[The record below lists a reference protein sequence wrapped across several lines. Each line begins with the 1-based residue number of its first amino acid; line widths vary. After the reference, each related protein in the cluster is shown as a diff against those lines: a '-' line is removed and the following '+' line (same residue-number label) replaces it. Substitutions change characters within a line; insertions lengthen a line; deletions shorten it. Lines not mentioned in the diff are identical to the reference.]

1 MSQAE
6 SSASL
11 LPMQYSF
18 LTTQIPQGAMQ
29 QLLGDSMSAYGDDNT
44 RQYGFLGGVGR
55 TVVLGLDEVAR
66 VIRDVGAEL
75 GRRGKRL
82 RHEIR

>member
-29 QLLGDSMSAYGDDNT
+29 QLLGDSMSAYGDDTT